1 MSEKKPL
8 ILVADDEEDIKS
20 VLEMFLD
27 VAGYDVVSAYDGLD
41 AIEKI
46 KESKPDLVLM
56 DIMMPLIDGIEVVRQ
71 MKADDSIKHIPVV
84 MLTAAS
90 KSDMVDKAM
99 KAGAHDYI
107 QKPFEPEQVQSLIE
121 KILMSK

>member
-8 ILVADDEEDIKS
+8 IMVADDEEDIKA
-20 VLEMFLD
+20 VLEMFLE
-27 VAGYDVVSAYDGLD
+27 VAGYDVITAYDGLD

-46 KESKPDLVLM
+46 HESKPDLVLM

-71 MKADDSIKHIPVV
+71 MKADDSIKHIPVI

-90 KSDMVDKAM
+90 KSDMVEKAM
-99 KAGAHDYI
+99 QAGAVDYI
-107 QKPFEPEQVQSLIE
+107 QKPFEPEQVQNVIQ
-121 KILMSK
+121 KTLMA